1 MQKTHSLEPFCF
13 FLVFLCWLNILI
25 LIFIPFYSIYSVY
38 FENSSKNESSFCIEN
53 VIDTDYYAL
62 SLFHII
68 INLSELD
75 HIDLNQLIHYIHSP
89 QTRLITVE
97 IQIILF
103 PISILPNISPYT
115 QLSYYDLHFKSNSSL

>member
-1 MQKTHSLEPFCF
+1 M
-13 FLVFLCWLNILI
+13 
-25 LIFIPFYSIYSVY
+25 PFYSIYSVY
-38 FENSSKNESSFCIEN
+38 FENSSKNESSFCIEK

-89 QTRLITVE
+89 KL
-97 IQIILF
+97 
-103 PISILPNISPYT
+103 
-115 QLSYYDLHFKSNSSL
+115 D